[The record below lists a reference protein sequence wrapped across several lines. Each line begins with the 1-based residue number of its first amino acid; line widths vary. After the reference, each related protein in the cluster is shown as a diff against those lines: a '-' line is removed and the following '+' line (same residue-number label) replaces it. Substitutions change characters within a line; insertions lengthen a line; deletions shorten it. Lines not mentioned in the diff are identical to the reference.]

1 MDLTRKK
8 GNFAQPLTDQQQ
20 YQIQTNQQPYQLL
33 TREEMQQQLQQYQQ
47 FPHGQQQ
54 LKSPIQNYQL
64 VNKNF
69 NTSQQQQQQQQFQQN
84 ILANSNNEINCQEYF
99 STYQPPT
106 RNSSQTH
113 RQLIS
118 QVPVKVSTP
127 KSQPIIL
134 NNQRAILQHQKSG
147 SSKNI
152 KTQTN
157 LPSNS
162 GMVIQ
167 NSAFQG
173 NQGIKM
179 RPHTATTH
187 MTVKNIQ
194 PDTEAYSNYQQ
205 IDQMQ
210 LQQQQQQKQ
219 GDQQYDQANYQE
231 FHHRQSSQQGN
242 TFIPPK
248 YASYQSI
255 HNQNFQGNLN
265 TEGSDIST
273 YQMAQCQ
280 QSQQPFQSTIQQ
292 SHEIFKSAQGVTPS
306 KPQISQQQVSTQSFS
321 ISNNPKPPLQ
331 NVTKILKLLDF
342 LMQKNQFDEALKIF
356 WEYLKNAS
364 VFNQLISG
372 FSEVF
377 QERNKLFVYASRF
390 YSYLSQGQTNAHS
403 TQGGFT
409 MQNFPTPQFSP
420 SQSVQQFNLGTNTS
434 TFYQGNLNFMDTIS
448 LHKNYYSSNGFD
460 NIYGIQKPS
469 KNQYDITQMMEA
481 FQVCM
486 EKIIEENE
494 NYKQQYAFKYP
505 QTNQIVF
512 TQKVAY
518 LNNLAVYNMK
528 KDNYA
533 LSFDQFNLI
542 EKYSRLSSSNSQK
555 NEQIK
560 SLIIQPSILNNVALA
575 CILLEDWNQAEVLL
589 QKSIGLQE
597 VKVFPNMKNIEMR
610 YLQEDQQFLS
620 DVSVL
625 VFGYV
630 YAELVKRVKQQ
641 LKLPLITPADTFFIK
656 NAMSITRKYFGIE
669 HTFNRKIQAISKILD
684 TSILCSSQSQQHPQ
698 IAPYSLQ
705 QADDPDLFD
714 SQTLGQSNIGI
725 NNMTTTSNNNIFGV
739 NPTSTQQLLPC
750 VFLIL
755 KECEYELNYNQI
767 LEYRRYIKFRRSY
780 FDKELSLWKQSILD
794 FNSQNNYY
802 LGMNQSSTRI
812 TTEASSQ
819 QLAAKKIFQANSQN
833 NQFSQMDLQ
842 NIKRDDKNQNT
853 FDKRPQSNSSLP
865 NKDFYV
871 SQNGT
876 NMYFISG
883 HHLQQQQGRQSSR
896 KKTTNQS
903 QSNHQQNQSA
913 MTSSSQ
919 SHLQHRQYYHSNLQ
933 GDKQQYRQNNEGSK
947 KSLSRPASSI
957 KKHNRIT
964 TSESLQD
971 PIDQFGE
978 YYESEDQEQVDE
990 EIEED
995 YGGPNQSKQQKN
1007 EEFSKNKQIKEDIQN
1022 KNNQNAQGSQ
1032 QDTLSKKINSKRI
1045 QSEYLLKKEHEK
1057 EGTKENQNNDI
1068 KVPQDKLS
1076 SLDDNIKNMII
1087 KVINQNEQI
1096 KKEKQSSAVEITQL
1110 KSLINSLIEQQK
1122 QNTTQLQQQQQQLI
1136 ENQMKQMQ
1144 KLEKKRTDSENS
1156 NKNQNNSDNNSGN
1169 SLNDNKKNGNKN
1181 IKGTNKQQDA
1191 YESQPRSPFYSIQS
1205 PIQPQL
1211 PILQLLNILQDCPFE
1226 SFSLSKQVYPDGIT
1240 PYTITCNLFKSGQLE
1255 IKAENKN
1262 NQVVAT
1268 EQIFKD
1274 QLKELLQRL
1283 NYSPI
1288 LPINLSLNMCQNIYL
1303 FNKCFILPFTSFDP
1317 EQNEIKFLSNAPGL
1331 LSQVHEKTF
1340 LGEQMVTFFH
1350 HIEGNTFRILL
1361 TRISKGDCIKI
1372 DLDLDSGS
1380 QKKWMEWINENEF
1393 PKEEITQILGFTKE
1407 SLNQRH
1413 ELIKEMQQRNLY
1425 MEAINKHV
1433 PKTNCDTK
1441 LKSYKIINETALV
1454 KELDDIIDQIQEL
1467 FITHQIKDMNTLLAS
1482 PYFLRVRI
1490 WSLALKRQIHLCI
1503 DNPNFIPSVKPAA
1516 GQINK
1521 ASDFGEIKI
1530 ILKNIYITFGPGGEK
1545 LKAQGVSSYS
1555 YYQVQAM
1562 YNVRYQ
1568 ILHLS
1573 EKVCI
1578 LSHLPEYFTLNVHE
1592 KMDESLMNAK
1602 STRQSENPII
1612 KNLHLSGAYT
1622 RLLYTYQPNNSPK
1635 QEYMYP
1641 ITLEAIGANNKFF
1654 GIRVSIY
1661 NYNTGKENGFFLSA
1675 EDNFWFFENKILIKN
1690 SHHMYLEGL
1699 PLSQFLISHIF
1710 EEVVAPLI
1718 LKHVTVYEDPNSNQ
1732 NELYLKLN
1740 KGLITQNSTSIY
1752 RIENIINV
1760 NEIIKNAEYIYS
1772 KNPQ

>member
-1 MDLTRKK
+1 MNLTRKK
-8 GNFAQPLTDQQQ
+8 GNFAQPLIDQQQ
-20 YQIQTNQQPYQLL
+20 YQIQSNQQPYQLL
-33 TREEMQQQLQQYQQ
+33 SREEMQQQLQQFQQ
-47 FPHGQQQ
+47 FPPGQQQ
-54 LKSPIQNYQL
+54 HKSATQNYQL

-69 NTSQQQQQQQQFQQN
+69 NSSQQQFQQN
-84 ILANSNNEINCQEYF
+84 NLAYSNNGINRQEYF
-99 STYQPPT
+99 SSQQPST

-118 QVPVKVSTP
+118 QAPAKVNTP

-134 NNQRAILQHQKSG
+134 NNQHALLQYQKSG

-152 KTQTN
+152 KTQSNIT
-157 LPSNS
+157 SNS
-162 GMVIQ
+162 GMTNQ
-167 NSAFQG
+167 NSPFQG

-179 RPHTATTH
+179 RPHTATSH
-187 MTVKNIQ
+187 ISVKNIQ
-194 PDTEAYSNYQQ
+194 QDPESYSNYQY

-219 GDQQYDQANYQE
+219 GDQQYDQTVYQE
-231 FHHRQSSQQGN
+231 FHQRQPSQQGN
-242 TFIPPK
+242 TFTPPK
-248 YASYQSI
+248 YSSHQSI

-273 YQMAQCQ
+273 FQMAQYQ
-280 QSQQPFQSTIQQ
+280 QNQQPFQSTIVQ
-292 SHEIFKSAQGVTPS
+292 SHDTFKSTQGITPS
-306 KPQISQQQVSTQSFS
+306 KPQITQQQVSTQSFS
-321 ISNNPKPPLQ
+321 ISNNPMPSLQ

-342 LMQKNQFDEALKIF
+342 LMQKNQFEEALKIF
-356 WEYLKNAS
+356 WEYLKNALA
-364 VFNQLISG
+364 FNQLISG

-390 YSYLSQGQTNAHS
+390 YSYLSQGQINFNS

-420 SQSVQQFNLGTNTS
+420 SQSVQQFNLGTNAS
-434 TFYQGNLNFMDTIS
+434 TFYQGNLNFMDTNS
-448 LHKNYYSSNGFD
+448 FHKNYYNSNGFE
-460 NIYGIQKPS
+460 NVYGNQKSS
-469 KNQYDITQMMEA
+469 KTQYDITQMMEA

-512 TQKVAY
+512 TQKVTY
-518 LNNLAVYNMK
+518 LNNMAVYNMK

-560 SLIIQPSILNNVALA
+560 NLVIQPSILNNVALA

-641 LKLPLITPADTFFIK
+641 LKLPLITSADTFFIK

-684 TSILCSSQSQQHPQ
+684 TSILCSSQNQQTQ
-698 IAPYSLQ
+698 QTAPYSLQ

-714 SQTLGQSNIGI
+714 SQTLGQSNMGI
-725 NNMTTTSNNNIFGV
+725 NNMTGTSNNNLFGV

-755 KECEYELNYNQI
+755 KECEYELNYSQI

-802 LGMNQSSTRI
+802 IGMNQSSTRI

-842 NIKRDDKNQNT
+842 SIKRDDKNQNI
-853 FDKRPQSNSSLP
+853 FEKRPQSNSSLQ
-865 NKDFYV
+865 NKDFNV

-896 KKTTNQS
+896 QKTTS
-903 QSNHQQNQSA
+903 QSHNNHQQNQSA
-913 MTSSSQ
+913 MTNSSQ
-919 SHLQHRQYYHSNLQ
+919 SHLQHRQYYHSNQQ
-933 GDKQQYRQNNEGSK
+933 GDKQQYRQNNDGSK

-995 YGGPNQSKQQKN
+995 FGGHRKQQRN
-1007 EEFSKNKQIKEDIQN
+1007 EESSKNKQTKEDLQN
-1022 KNNQNAQGSQ
+1022 KNNLNGQNNQ
-1032 QDTLSKKINSKRI
+1032 QDTLSKKINSKRV

-1057 EGTKENQNNDI
+1057 EGTKENQNTDI

-1087 KVINQNEQI
+1087 EVINQNEQI

-1110 KSLINSLIEQQK
+1110 KQLINSLIEQQK
-1122 QNTTQLQQQQQQLI
+1122 QNTSQLQQQQQQLI
-1136 ENQMKQMQ
+1136 ENQMKQLQ
-1144 KLEKKRTDSENS
+1144 KLEKKRTDSEIS
-1156 NKNQNNSDNNSGN
+1156 NKNQNNSDNSSGN
-1169 SLNDNKKNGNKN
+1169 SLSNNKKNGGGNNKDN
-1181 IKGTNKQQDA
+1181 KKQQDA
-1191 YESQPRSPFYSIQS
+1191 YENQPRSPFYSTQS
-1205 PIQPQL
+1205 PIQPPL

-1226 SFSLSKQVYPDGIT
+1226 QFSLSKQVFPDGVT

-1268 EQIFKD
+1268 ESIFKD
-1274 QLKELLQRL
+1274 QLKELLSRL
-1283 NYSPI
+1283 NYSPT
-1288 LPINLSLNMCQNIYL
+1288 LPINLSLNMCQSIYL

-1317 EQNEIKFLSNAPGL
+1317 EQNEIKFLCNAPGL
-1331 LSQVHEKTF
+1331 LSQVHEKVF
-1340 LGEQMVTFFH
+1340 LGEKMVTFFH
-1350 HIEGNTFRILL
+1350 HIEGNTFRIVL

-1380 QKKWMEWINENEF
+1380 QKQWMEWINENEF

-1407 SLNQRH
+1407 SQNQRH

-1425 MEAINKHV
+1425 MEAVKKHS
-1433 PKTNCDTK
+1433 PKTVSDTK
-1441 LKSYKIINETALV
+1441 LKSYKIKNEAALV
-1454 KELDDIIDQIQEL
+1454 KELDDVIDQIQEL
-1467 FITHQIKDMNTLLAS
+1467 FITHQIKDMNTLLTS

-1490 WSLALKRQIHLCI
+1490 WSLAQKRQIHLCI
-1503 DNPNFIPSVKPAA
+1503 DNPNFIPQLKVAA
-1516 GQINK
+1516 GQVSK

-1568 ILHLS
+1568 NLHLS

-1602 STRQSENPII
+1602 STRQSENPIV

-1622 RLLYTYQPNNSPK
+1622 RLLYKYQPNNSPK

-1718 LKHVTVYEDPNSNQ
+1718 LKHVTIYEDPNSQ
-1732 NELYLKLN
+1732 HNELYLKLN

-1760 NEIIKNAEYIYS
+1760 SEIIKNAEYIYS